1 MLCAIQDCYS
11 TRMTVTC
18 VWQPLVWAGLRVPS
32 GIGHTSPPM
41 NVPAT
46 MTCMDPKTLAYYTE
60 NATEIARRYES
71 VVSPVEPYFAFAFTP
86 GARVLDVGCGS
97 GRDAARL
104 LGSGYD
110 AYGIEPVEALRHAAM
125 AVHPELAGR
134 IDEGGLPGT
143 GDAFGGEF
151 DGILCSAV
159 LMHVPDTD
167 LLDAAL
173 ALRRLLK
180 PGGRL
185 LLSIPASRGDLL
197 SGDRDANGRLF
208 SPYSA
213 DEISLL
219 LERLGFGPIS
229 RWESDDA
236 LGRSGTS
243 WTTLLLERR
252 SGSQQ
257 RPIDQIESIL
267 NRDRKEATYKLAL
280 IRALAEIATQEAR
293 SAVWSRA
300 GTVGVPI
307 HRIAERWLLYYWP
320 LLAHPDKIPQSR
332 AEAAGGKPIKF
343 RSALSMLME
352 PFAQQGA
359 YSGLTAWHLAR
370 LSDQLDAISCSRLQ
384 NALRSIAE
392 TIRSGPVTYSGS
404 GLGAGPVFGYDK
416 RSKLVLMPTD
426 LWREFSLLGH
436 WIADAVVV
444 RWAALTQQIAHRQD
458 MHAGVVLPLLLAKPE
473 ATRSVQ
479 LARTAYLEAGVST
492 CTWSNRHLKS
502 TFSVDH
508 AIPFALWGNNDLWN
522 LVPADPRVN
531 LSKSDKL
538 PTPELLEESKQ
549 RIVASW
555 EVLRNRLPEA
565 FDRQA
570 HALAGEPFAMTRAWP
585 EKLFTRFREAV
596 EFTALQR
603 GVERWSANGTA
614 VVSLESPVEV

>member
-1 MLCAIQDCYS
+1 
-11 TRMTVTC
+11 
-18 VWQPLVWAGLRVPS
+18 
-32 GIGHTSPPM
+32 M
-41 NVPAT
+41 NFPAT
-46 MTCMDPKTLAYYTE
+46 MMRMDPNTLAYYTE

-71 VVSPVEPYFAFAFTP
+71 VVSPVERYFALAFTL

-97 GRDAARL
+97 GRDASRL
-104 LGSGYD
+104 LCSGYD

-125 AVHPELAGR
+125 AAHPELAGR
-134 IDEGGLPGT
+134 IGEGGLPRT

-159 LMHVPDTD
+159 LMHVPETD

-173 ALRRLLK
+173 AIRQLLK

-197 SGDRDANGRLF
+197 SGDRDTNGRLF

-219 LERLGFGPIS
+219 LERLGFAPIS
-229 RWESDDA
+229 RWESEDV

-252 SGSQQ
+252 SGAQQ

-293 SAVWSRA
+293 SAVWLET

-320 LLAHPDKIPQSR
+320 LLAHPDKFPQSR
-332 AEAAGGKPIKF
+332 AEAAGGKSIKF
-343 RSALSMLME
+343 RNALSMLME
-352 PFAQQGA
+352 PFAHQGA

-370 LSDQLDAISCSRLQ
+370 TSDQLDATSRPRLQ
-384 NALRSIAE
+384 TALRSIAE
-392 TIRSGPVTYSGS
+392 TIRSGPVTFSGS

-416 RSKLVLMPTD
+416 NSKLVLMPTE

-444 RWAALTQQIAHRQD
+444 RWAALTQQIARRHD
-458 MHAGVVLPLLLAKPE
+458 MDAGDVLPLLLAKPE

-479 LARTAYLEAGVST
+479 LARTAYLDAGVSS
-492 CTWSNRHLKS
+492 CTWSKRPLKG
-502 TFSVDH
+502 TLSVDH

-538 PTPELLEESKQ
+538 PATELLEESKP

-555 EVLRNRLPEA
+555 NVLRDRMPEA

-570 HALAGEPFAMTRAWP
+570 QALAGESLANAGAWP
-585 EKLFTRFREAV
+585 EKLFSRFREAV

-603 GVERWSANGTA
+603 GVERWSANGAA
-614 VVSLESPVEV
+614 VVSLNDDIGSA

>member
-1 MLCAIQDCYS
+1 M
-11 TRMTVTC
+11 TR
-18 VWQPLVWAGLRVPS
+18 
-32 GIGHTSPPM
+32 
-41 NVPAT
+41 
-46 MTCMDPKTLAYYTE
+46 MDPKTLVYYTE

-71 VVSPVEPYFAFAFTP
+71 VVSPVERYFASAFP
-86 GARVLDVGCGS
+86 SGARVLDVGCGS

-104 LGSGYD
+104 LNSGYD
-110 AYGIEPVEALRHAAM
+110 AYGIEPVEALRHAAV
-125 AVHPELAGR
+125 AAHPEMAGR
-134 IDEGGLPGT
+134 IGEGGLPRT

-167 LLDAAL
+167 LLDAVL
-173 ALRRLLK
+173 TLRRLLK
-180 PGGRL
+180 QGGRL
-185 LLSIPASRGDLL
+185 LLSIPATRGDLL
-197 SGDRDANGRLF
+197 SVDRDTNGRLF

-219 LERLGFGPIS
+219 LERLGFVPLS
-229 RWESDDA
+229 RWESDDV

-252 SGSQQ
+252 SGAQQ

-293 SAVWSRA
+293 SAVWSGA

-307 HRIAERWLLYYWP
+307 HRISERWLLYYWP

-332 AEAAGGKPIKF
+332 AEAAGGKAIKF

-370 LSDQLDAISCSRLQ
+370 TSDRLDAISRSRLQ
-384 NALRSIAE
+384 SALRSIAE
-392 TIRSGPVTYSGS
+392 TIRSGPVTFSGS
-404 GLGAGPVFGYDK
+404 GLETGPVFGFDK
-416 RSKLVLMPTD
+416 KSRLVVMPTE

-444 RWAALTQQIAHRQD
+444 RWAALTQQIARRQD
-458 MHAGVVLPLLLAKPE
+458 INEGDVLPLLLAKPE
-473 ATRSVQ
+473 VTRSVQ
-479 LARTAYLEAGVST
+479 LARTAYVEAGVSS
-492 CTWSNRHLKS
+492 CTWSKRPLKS
-502 TFSVDH
+502 TFAVDH

-538 PTPELLEESKQ
+538 PASELLEESKP

-555 EVLRNRLPEA
+555 KVLRDRLPEA

-570 HALAGEPFAMTRAWP
+570 QALTGESLARAGVWP
-585 EKLFTRFREAV
+585 EKLFSRFREAV

-603 GVERWSANGTA
+603 GVERWSVNGGA
-614 VVSLESPVEV
+614 IVSLPDDNGST

>member
-1 MLCAIQDCYS
+1 MNIAVNM
-11 TRMTVTC
+11 TRMD
-18 VWQPLVWAGLRVPS
+18 L
-32 GIGHTSPPM
+32 
-41 NVPAT
+41 
-46 MTCMDPKTLAYYTE
+46 KTLAYYTE
-60 NATEIARRYES
+60 NANEIARRYES
-71 VVSPVEPYFAFAFTP
+71 VVSPVEQYFALAFKP

-110 AYGIEPVEALRHAAM
+110 AFGIEPVEALRYAAM
-125 AVHPELAGR
+125 AAHPELTGR
-134 IDEGGLPGT
+134 IGEGGLPRI

-173 ALRRLLK
+173 AIRRLLK

-185 LLSIPASRGDLL
+185 LISIPASRGDLL
-197 SGDRDANGRLF
+197 SGERDMNGRLF

-219 LERLGFGPIS
+219 LERLGFRPIT
-229 RWESDDA
+229 RWDSDDV

-243 WTTLLLERR
+243 WTTLLLERG
-252 SGSQQ
+252 SGGQQ

-293 SAVWSRA
+293 SAVWSGA

-320 LLAHPDKIPQSR
+320 LLAHPENIPQSR

-359 YSGLTAWHLAR
+359 YSGLTAWHIAR
-370 LSDQLDAISCSRLQ
+370 TSDQLDASSRSRLQ
-384 NALRSIAE
+384 AALRSIAE
-392 TIRSGPVTYSGS
+392 TIRSGPVTFSGS
-404 GLGAGPVFGYDK
+404 GLGLGPVFGYDNK
-416 RSKLVLMPTD
+416 SKLVLMPAE

-436 WIADAVVV
+436 WISDAVVV
-444 RWAALTQQIAHRQD
+444 RWAALTQQIARRQD
-458 MHAGVVLPLLLAKPE
+458 LDVGDVLPILFAKPE

-479 LARTAYLEAGVST
+479 LARTAYLEAGVSS
-492 CTWSNRHLKS
+492 CTWSKRPLRG
-502 TFSVDH
+502 TFAVDH

-538 PTPELLEESKQ
+538 PATELLEESKP

-555 EVLRNRLPEA
+555 AVLRDRLPAA

-570 HALAGEPFAMTRAWP
+570 QVLVGEPLSKGGAWP
-585 EKLFTRFREAV
+585 ERLFSRFREAV
-596 EFTALQR
+596 KFTALQR
-603 GVERWSANGTA
+603 GVERWSVN
-614 VVSLESPVEV
+614 